1 MFVCL
6 DTETIVM
13 LSKDTEVVIGPDKDK
28 AEGQLSSETE
38 ELLLADHFGAFKGK
52 KHLIL
57 PYIAQSRQNE

>member
-13 LSKDTEVVIGPDKDK
+13 SSKDTEVVIGPDKDK

-38 ELLLADHFGAFKGK
+38 ELLLADHFGAFKRK
-52 KHLIL
+52 TFDSSLYCSVTTK
-57 PYIAQSRQNE
+57 